1 MMTNSVKVFALGGL
15 GEVGK
20 NMYAIEAGDEIA
32 VVDSGILFPDSSY
45 GINYIFPDVTYLKE
59 NEDKIVGIFITHGH
73 EDHIGGLP
81 FLFQYLSK
89 PKVYATGLALGLIKN
104 KFSEYANLSIELV
117 EYNCDSIF
125 KFNNFEVSFFR
136 TTHSIPDSFGIA
148 FKTKIGYIL
157 HTGDFKFDL
166 TPIGPETE
174 FDKLTKYAS
183 YGVSL
188 LLSDSTNAQVNH
200 LSPSEKTIGENIS
213 SLFSQIKGRII
224 ISTFA
229 SNVYRVDQIIKACK
243 ENKRKLIIFGRSM
256 EKNINV
262 ARSMG
267 YIKADDDTFIDVKEF
282 PFLPNDKIAILC
294 TGSQGEPLAALSRIA
309 SGSHPYIKIC
319 EGDTI
324 IFSSSIIPGNQSS
337 INKIINNL
345 YKAGANVIA
354 NSPLLDTHTSGHASK
369 DELKLML
376 QIVKPKFFMP
386 IHGEYA
392 MLKTHVDLAIE
403 TGIPKENCFIMENG
417 DVLELTKTKAKL
429 VNKVYT
435 DNLFIDNNDEIVN
448 GATIKERKMLSEEGM
463 ISIVFML
470 NKNKECSLPNIYT
483 IGFVYEKDSNFIL
496 SKIKIRAADKLK
508 QYIASAKEFNKAYA
522 QGLINNDIINYL
534 DEEIDRK
541 PMIITSILDI

>member
-1 MMTNSVKVFALGGL
+1 MNNSIKVFALGGL

-20 NMYAIEAGDEIA
+20 NMYALEIDNEIA
-32 VVDSGILFPDSSY
+32 IVDSGILFPDSSY
-45 GINYIFPDVTYLKE
+45 GINYIFPDVTYLHQ
-59 NEDKIVGIFITHGH
+59 NEEKIVGIFITHGH

-81 FLFQYLSK
+81 FLFQYISK
-89 PKVYATGLALGLIKN
+89 PVVYASGLAIGLIKN

-117 EYNCDSIF
+117 EFDNNSIF
-125 KFNNFEVSFFR
+125 KFKNFEISFFR

-166 TPIGPETE
+166 TPIGPGTE
-174 FDKLTKYAS
+174 FDKLAKYS
-183 YGVSL
+183 NSGVTL
-188 LLSDSTNAQVNH
+188 PLSDSTNAFVNH

-213 SLFSQIKGRII
+213 TIFSQIKGRII

-229 SNVYRVDQIIKACK
+229 SNVYRVDQIIKACVD
-243 ENKRKLIIFGRSM
+243 NNRKLVIIGRSM
-256 EKNINV
+256 AKNVNV

-267 YIKADDDTFIDVKEF
+267 YINASDDTFVDIKDFQMV
-282 PFLPNDKIAILC
+282 PNDKIVILC

-309 SGSHPYIKIC
+309 KGEHPYIKVTS
-319 EGDTI
+319 GDTI

-337 INKIINNL
+337 INKIVNNL
-345 YKAGANVIA
+345 YKSGANVIA

-376 QIVKPKFFMP
+376 QIVKPKYFMP

-417 DVLELTKTKAKL
+417 DVLEITKTKAK
-429 VNKVYT
+429 VTSRIET
-435 DNLFIDNNDEIVN
+435 DNLFIDNSGEIIN
-448 GATIKERKMLSEEGM
+448 GATIKERRMLSEEGM
-463 ISIVFML
+463 ISIIFLM
-470 NKNKECSLPNIYT
+470 NKNKEFDLPLINT
-483 IGFVYEKDSNFIL
+483 VGFVYAKDSNFIL
-496 SKIKIRAADKLK
+496 SKVKFRASDKLK
-508 QYIASAKEFNKAYA
+508 QYIASTKEFNKAYA
-522 QGLINNDIINYL
+522 QGLINNEIINFL
-534 DEEIDRK
+534 DEEIDRR
-541 PMIITSILDI
+541 PMIITTILDI